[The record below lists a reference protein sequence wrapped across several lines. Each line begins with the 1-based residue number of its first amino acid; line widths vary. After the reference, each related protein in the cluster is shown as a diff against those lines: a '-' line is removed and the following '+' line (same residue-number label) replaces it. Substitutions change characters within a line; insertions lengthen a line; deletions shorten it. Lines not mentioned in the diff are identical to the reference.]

1 MDYLL
6 TGQET
11 SRLHF
16 RKLELSDF
24 STWLEFFKNPLW
36 NKYWLTEPQT
46 PEGFCQEWFD
56 KMFYRYANNLGGMN
70 VLIDKKTGE
79 FIGQCGLL
87 IQTVD
92 DLEELEVAYSMMPEH
107 WNRGYATEAA
117 KKCIDFA
124 FENNLRE
131 SLISIIH
138 VNNKESERVALKNK
152 LSVDKRTTF
161 DNNPVN
167 IYRIKKS
174 GV

>member
-1 MDYLL
+1 
-6 TGQET
+6 
-11 SRLHF
+11 
-16 RKLELSDF
+16 
-24 STWLEFFKNPLW
+24 
-36 NKYWLTEPQT
+36 
-46 PEGFCQEWFD
+46 
-56 KMFYRYANNLGGMN
+56 MFYRYANNLGGMN

-92 DLEELEVAYSMMPEH
+92 DLEELEVAYSIIPKH